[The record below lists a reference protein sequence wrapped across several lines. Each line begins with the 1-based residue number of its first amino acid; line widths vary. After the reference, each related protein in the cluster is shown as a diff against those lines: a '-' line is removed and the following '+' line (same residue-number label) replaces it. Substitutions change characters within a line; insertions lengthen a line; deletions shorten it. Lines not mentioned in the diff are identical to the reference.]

1 MPNWDLTKFVTDY
14 CNSTS
19 QQLRVLSLGSGTG
32 DWEVDLLEKIPNIEF
47 VLVDINDDLL
57 SKTAQ
62 YALKK
67 NLKLRVKI
75 ADANELSLEKS
86 SYDLV
91 VVRSSLHHFI
101 KLEHIFSQI
110 SLALKDGGLFLVM
123 GEVIGQNGEKL
134 FPETRETAQKIFDI
148 LPDKYRL
155 NHYTNK
161 IDSILPDIDYS
172 ENSFECIRS
181 EEILP
186 LLLEY
191 FEPQEYVVFDAFL
204 TPLLDFRY
212 GPNYD
217 VDNKLD
223 RSLVE
228 TIARL
233 DQFYISNSVLKPTC
247 LFGIFKKRN

>member
-1 MPNWDLTKFVTDY
+1 LIKTTTKLWLRTRKNTIQTYYISRGGGDFDKIQKIEPKVNAFDYAYALYPDYLTKKMPNWDLTKFVTDY

-62 YALKK
+62 HALKK
-67 NLKLRVKI
+67 NLKLKVKI

-110 SLALKDGGLFLVM
+110 SLALKDGGLFLVI
-123 GEVIGQNGEKL
+123 GEVIGRNGEKL

-155 NHYTNK
+155 N
-161 IDSILPDIDYS
+161 
-172 ENSFECIRS
+172 R
-181 EEILP
+181 
-186 LLLEY
+186 
-191 FEPQEYVVFDAFL
+191 
-204 TPLLDFRY
+204 
-212 GPNYD
+212 
-217 VDNKLD
+217 
-223 RSLVE
+223 
-228 TIARL
+228 
-233 DQFYISNSVLKPTC
+233 
-247 LFGIFKKRN
+247 